1 MGRHLYN
8 NNKDKRARDE
18 RKGRSAGKDKNY
30 AKRFQ
35 RLESHVVTLARSVAN
50 LSSEMRTQHVIVQEI
65 EALRAEVAG
74 IRAGPGGRG
83 HTGSL
88 PRGGVLEPQE
98 FLQQGY
104 NHPRVSQQT
113 ENRVKKL
120 TKFFGDE
127 PPLLRLYLKNLGY
140 EKYAGIFEEA

>member
-1 MGRHLYN
+1 MG
-8 NNKDKRARDE
+8 
-18 RKGRSAGKDKNY
+18 
-30 AKRFQ
+30 
-35 RLESHVVTLARSVAN
+35 
-50 LSSEMRTQHVIVQEI
+50 
-65 EALRAEVAG
+65 AEGAG
-74 IRAGPGGRG
+74 IRAGPGRG

-140 EKYAGIFEEA
+140 EKYAGIFEEAKIPYNLDGQNYNVYIL